1 MSPDEIFVERKNTDA
16 FDDPDLAGQVEAYDP
31 DLARFYDE
39 AHGGELTDHD
49 REVIYP
55 LQHSLNR
62 AGWRYRCEEEL
73 ASGGM
78 KRLYRAVDLKTDRM
92 VAYAEPLNRSSPEEI
107 ERFLYEARLT
117 AHLEHPYIVPVHDM
131 GFDPD
136 GTPYFTMKMLAG
148 EPLAQLLKK
157 RADGDAD
164 QQGRYG
170 RSELLSLVLKVCDAV
185 SYAHSM
191 RVLHLDIKPDNILVG
206 RFSDVQLVDW
216 GLSRFM
222 GDDIPEWSGETGGL
236 ETGATWSGRV
246 KGSPGFMAPEQAVES
261 GEVDE
266 RTDVYGLGALIYA
279 VLAGRAPVQGRHA
292 AELLEHTRTGTVEAV
307 DKAVP
312 GIPRGLAAVVGKAL
326 RLKPEDRYPTVT
338 ALRED
343 LSRYLRG
350 FPTTA
355 ERADFITLV
364 RLFYRRNPIRCNIFL
379 GAVAIVNI
387 LVVIFVGKIHREQ
400 ILAVNA
406 RDRAV
411 AAQQEAEHNLILFRE
426 EQTLRQDLEI
436 GTRELVRLVQP
447 LTDYSS
453 ASYLIQILDRAI
465 QITES
470 EQERHVFLGKKAAL
484 LFVQQKFNEASRILD
499 MEGVEPAGY
508 TGPSQKIIR
517 DIAHRFAA
525 VKPDDKTTFTE
536 EQMQQF
542 LDTLY
547 PSYGADIRE
556 LYFFTYVR
564 HRQFTQERSPA
575 ECLPTVLKLLDRINI
590 TYNYD
595 AMSQRKLVKRDGGY
609 ALDLSDTPYR
619 QLSVVLSG
627 RVYLNAL
634 DPLQL
639 KSLDLS
645 GIENLDFYSIH
656 QGGLSL
662 DELKL
667 AGTHPPYDI
676 WQLKFNNLGLKRIVL
691 DEHYPE
697 EMRETLRTNGV
708 EVVVE
713 APIQ

>member
-1 MSPDEIFVERKNTDA
+1 MEQHKPDA
-16 FDDPDLAGQVEAYDP
+16 FDDPAMADRVDAFDP
-31 DLARFYDE
+31 DLTRFYDE
-39 AHGGELTDHD
+39 AHGGELTDQD
-49 REVIYP
+49 REVIFP
-55 LQHSLNR
+55 LQHSLTR
-62 AGWRYRCEEEL
+62 TGWRYRCEEEL
-73 ASGGM
+73 ALGGM
-78 KRLYRAVDLKTDRM
+78 KRLHRAVDLKTDRM
-92 VAYAEPLNRSSPEEI
+92 VAYAEPLDRSSPEEV

-148 EPLAQLLKK
+148 EPLAALLKK
-157 RADGDAD
+157 HATGDANL
-164 QQGRYG
+164 QRKYG

-185 SYAHSM
+185 RYAHSM

-206 RFSDVQLVDW
+206 RFGDVQLVDW

-222 GDDIPEWSGETGGL
+222 GDDIPEWSSEEGGL

-246 KGSPGFMAPEQAVES
+246 KGSPGFMAPEQAVEG

-279 VLAGRAPVQGRHA
+279 VLTGRAPVQGGHA
-292 AELLEHTRTGTVEAV
+292 AELLENTRAGKIEAV
-307 DKAVP
+307 EKAVP
-312 GIPRGLAAVVGKAL
+312 GMPRGLAAVVGKAL
-326 RLKPEDRYPTVT
+326 RLNPEERYPSVA

-355 ERADFITLV
+355 EKADFITLV
-364 RLFYRRNPIRCNIFL
+364 RLFYRRNPVRCNIFM
-379 GAVAIVNI
+379 GAVVVVNI
-387 LVVIFVGKIHREQ
+387 LVVIFIGKIHREQ

-406 RDRAV
+406 RDQAV
-411 AAQQEAEHNLILFRE
+411 AAQQEAEHNLKLFRE
-426 EQTLRQDLEI
+426 EQTLRQDLEF

-453 ASYLIQILDRAI
+453 APYLIKILDRAI
-465 QITES
+465 QITQS
-470 EQERHVFLGKKAAL
+470 EQERRVFLGKKATL
-484 LFVQQKFNEASRILD
+484 LFVQQKFNEACRILD
-499 MEGVEPAGY
+499 MEGVEPTGY

-517 DIAHRFAA
+517 ENARRFASI
-525 VKPDDKTTFTE
+525 KSDDKQPLTE
-536 EQMQQF
+536 KQMQQF

-547 PSYGADIRE
+547 DSYGADIRE
-556 LYFFTYVR
+556 LYFFTYAR
-564 HRQFTQERSPA
+564 HRQVTRERSPE
-575 ECLPTVLKLLDRINI
+575 ECLPTALKLLDRINT
-590 TYNYD
+590 TYHFD
-595 AMSQRKLVKRDGGY
+595 AMSQRKLEKRDGGY
-609 ALDLSDTPYR
+609 QLDLSDTPYR

-634 DPLQL
+634 APLHL

-645 GIENLDFYSIH
+645 GIENLDYYSIH
-656 QGGLSL
+656 QGGLML

-667 AGTHPPYDI
+667 IGTHPPYNI
-676 WQLKFNNLGLKRIVL
+676 WQLKFVNLGLKRIVL
-691 DEHYPE
+691 DENYPE
-697 EMRETLRTNGV
+697 EMREILRENGI

-713 APIQ
+713 ATAQ